1 MRLPFRTILCNHYKR
16 TCSFLS
22 LFNPILLKHHHHQ
35 PPLPPPT
42 TLQMNT
48 FSCLRRRRVKD
59 KDQKLLV
66 IMGPT
71 GSGKSGL
78 SIKLG
83 TYFPSEII
91 NSDKI
96 QLYKGLDITTNK
108 IPLIDRLNIPHH
120 LLGEIDPKLQ
130 PELTPLQYRARASSI
145 ISSITSRRK
154 LPLLVGGSNSLIHAL
169 LSVNPDS
176 DPFSGSDPDPVS
188 SELRYKCCFLWID
201 VSLPVLNEYLIKRV
215 DDMLDS
221 GMVNELADFYES
233 EVDELAPNIGLT
245 KAIGVPEFERYF
257 KCDDQVRRGVYDEAV
272 KNIKDNTCQLA
283 KIQMEKIQRLRNSWW
298 GLHRIDG
305 TDTFRAVLDGSKNW
319 SDIWE
324 KQVVYPSIKIV
335 KNFLEE

>member
-1 MRLPFRTILCNHYKR
+1 
-16 TCSFLS
+16 
-22 LFNPILLKHHHHQ
+22 
-35 PPLPPPT
+35 
-42 TLQMNT
+42 MNT
-48 FSCLRRRRVKD
+48 FSSAAYARLRRRRVKE
-59 KDQKLLV
+59 KDQKLV
-66 IMGPT
+66 IVMGPT

-78 SIKLG
+78 SIELG

-108 IPLIDRLNIPHH
+108 IPVIERLNIPHY
-120 LLGEIDPKLQ
+120 LLDEIDPKKQ
-130 PELTPLQYRARASSI
+130 PELTPLQYRLRASSV
-145 ISSITSRRK
+145 ISGISSRRK
-154 LPLLVGGSNSLIHAL
+154 LPLLVGGSNSLIYAL
-169 LSVNPDS
+169 LSDRFNPDL
-176 DPFSGSDPDPVS
+176 DPFSGSDPVC

-221 GMVNELADFYES
+221 GMVSELAKFYES
-233 EVDELAPNIGLT
+233 EVDELAPNTGLT

-257 KCDDQVRRGVYDEAV
+257 RCASANAHQRDDQVLRGVYDEAV

-283 KIQMEKIQRLRNSWW
+283 KIQMEKIQRLRNAGW

-324 KQVVYPSIKIV
+324 KQVVNPSIKIV
-335 KNFLEE
+335 NNFLEE